1 MTEAINHPEY
11 YGGDD
16 VYEVIK
22 VLEAWDLELAKGF
35 CWGNMIKYSARAGK
49 KTSNEVQDR
58 LKAEWYASRLATIT
72 ATLEGRKATD
82 AHHANMAKMVM
93 PAPTEMRPLPK
104 VGSHWIWKEAD
115 KDGPRCRVQVTSLR
129 SDCVH
134 TTTIAIEGQ
143 PLPTYGLIKSSSSLG
158 QFFKECIKWDEAM
171 INPWELPQ
179 VRDTV
184 KVWPQLGTEWIWEKD
199 NPHGRCRVKVT
210 KIGKAVGNEF
220 VTSKVT
226 TYDPAGTCVIGTE
239 CSNDLDHWH
248 EAVTPIPDWPYSW
261 EAAVMK

>member
-1 MTEAINHPEY
+1 MSEAINHPEY

-16 VYEVIK
+16 IYEVIK

-35 CWGNMIKYSARAGK
+35 CWGSLIKYTSRAGK
-49 KTSNEVQDR
+49 KTANEVQDR
-58 LKAEWYASRLATIT
+58 LKAEWYANRLATIT

-82 AHHANMAKMVM
+82 AHHEKMAKMVVK
-93 PAPTEMRPLPK
+93 APTEMHPLPK
-104 VGSHWIWKEAD
+104 VGSHWIWKQD
-115 KDGPRCRVQVTSLR
+115 GRDDGPRCRVKVTSLR

-143 PLPTYGLIKSSSSLG
+143 PLPLYSLIKSVSGLG
-158 QFFKECIKWDEAM
+158 QFFKECTPWEEKAL
-171 INPWELPQ
+171 NPWDAKLKEFQ
-179 VRDTV
+179 
-184 KVWPQLGTEWIWEKD
+184 WPALGTEWIWMKD
-199 NPHGRCRVKVT
+199 NPHARCRVKVT